1 MVDWLTGWCGLCR
14 LGETLY
20 MASVVATVPAQFGS
34 TESDGEAEGHE
45 GGEAGAETGGGQERF
60 LALRHRTH
68 DQK

>member
-1 MVDWLTGWCGLCR
+1 
-14 LGETLY
+14 